1 MPTWLISYKYN
12 RRRNATYHWQPSFSY
27 RRQTMIIPNQISTF
41 KKAVSG
47 SYETKVIISQLLSH
61 VKNTRD
67 CKRMKENEGK

>member
-1 MPTWLISYKYN
+1 MV
-12 RRRNATYHWQPSFSY
+12 
-27 RRQTMIIPNQISTF
+27 IPNQISTF